1 MLHSSLTLLEIERER
16 EERLSRILNMER
28 ELAVLRTRE
37 ETTTRRS
44 QTLNEPAYD
53 RYDRYD
59 TYRSRDRS
67 PPPRRESDYPPVRD
81 YPRNDRLGYEG
92 ARGDDRGGRSYYNGR
107 SNSPGARGGG
117 LGRDGFSSSSGVG
130 GDSYREPVSYPISG
144 RGGYDHRDNP
154 SQLLGGGGGGGG
166 GTGMGYGSRGGSGMG
181 QSSNPSVGYGS
192 SGGKLGMGG
201 APPPGWPSSDY
212 DKSNANRP
220 PFAWN

>member
-1 MLHSSLTLLEIERER
+1 
-16 EERLSRILNMER
+16 MER

-37 ETTTRRS
+37 DAATSRRS
-44 QTLNEPAYD
+44 QTLNEPSS
-53 RYDRYD
+53 YDRYD
-59 TYRSRDRS
+59 TYRSRERS
-67 PPPRRESDYPPVRD
+67 PPPRRESDYPPMRD
-81 YPRNDRLGYEG
+81 YPRSDRLGYEG

-107 SNSPGARGGG
+107 SNSPISRGGGGG
-117 LGRDGFSSSSGVG
+117 LGRDGLASGGVG
-130 GDSYREPVSYPISG
+130 GGGAGDSYRDSVSYPMSG
-144 RGGYDHRDNP
+144 RGGYNHRDDP

-166 GTGMGYGSRGGSGMG
+166 GGIGMGYGSRGGSGMG

-220 PFAWN
+220 PFSWN

>member
-1 MLHSSLTLLEIERER
+1 
-16 EERLSRILNMER
+16 MER
-28 ELAVLRTRE
+28 ELALLRTRE
-37 ETTTRRS
+37 ENATRRS
-44 QTLNEPAYD
+44 QTLNEPSYD
-53 RYDRYD
+53 RFDRYD
-59 TYRSRDRS
+59 TYRSRERS
-67 PPPRRESDYPPVRD
+67 PPPRRESDYPPMRD

-92 ARGDDRGGRSYYNGR
+92 AHGDDRGGRSYYNGR
-107 SNSPGARGGG
+107 SNSPVSRGGG
-117 LGRDGFSSSSGVG
+117 LGRDGLASGGG

-166 GTGMGYGSRGGSGMG
+166 GGGIGMGYGSRGGSGMG
-181 QSSNPSVGYGS
+181 QSSNPSVGYGSS